1 MGLFGSSVESESQ
14 NYGSKLRSYQ
24 TDGSDWKGDSLDLTD
39 SSSALQGGDF
49 EQQVAASQAQMQAM
63 QVVSHCRKK
72 LRSETWLTVI
82 LRPECRSTS

>member
-24 TDGSDWKGDSLDLTD
+24 TDGSDWKGDSLDLSE

-63 QVVSHCRKK
+63 QVVSH
-72 LRSETWLTVI
+72 
-82 LRPECRSTS
+82 